1 MKTCITGGWIKE
13 VARAN
18 GITDGMNPNLVN
30 KLIQDVEAQ
39 TRMLIVISFQ
49 SLNSPSWFDD
59 IVFVREMRERFNDE
73 PRNMC

>member
-1 MKTCITGGWIKE
+1 MKTCISGSWIKE

-39 TRMLIVISFQ
+39 TRMLIV
-49 SLNSPSWFDD
+49 SLLS
-59 IVFVREMRERFNDE
+59 
-73 PRNMC
+73 